1 VEGFELSR
9 DERVALTHLNVPP
22 DVQETDP
29 RLAIRMG
36 IAETVRRREE
46 NTWDGGMTFAAAW
59 RLLGSLDRV
68 VEEANDVVAGGGVSR
83 SMVDRWSKAFRRP
96 KRSRRPRRR

>member
-1 VEGFELSR
+1 MSN

-22 DVQETDP
+22 DLQDTDP
-29 RLAIRMG
+29 REAIRMG

-59 RLLGSLDRV
+59 RLLGTLDKV
-68 VEEANDVVAGGGVSR
+68 VEETNDVVNGGVSR
-83 SMVDRWSKAFRRP
+83 SMVDRWSKQFRRP
-96 KRSRRPRRR
+96 KRSRRPSKGAQ